1 MSELHARI
9 ASAIA
14 RVRSMTINNG
24 EPTDFDR
31 SRADAVLAE
40 IGTTHI
46 LMDRD
51 EAMHLYDVLMA
62 ANKTMA
68 ARKLFDLL
76 EEQKP

>member
-1 MSELHARI
+1 MSADLHARVDN
-9 ASAIA
+9 AIA
-14 RVRSMTINNG
+14 RVKAT
-24 EPTDFDR
+24 
-31 SRADAVLAE
+31 RAADEVLAE

-51 EAMHLYDVLMA
+51 EAMHLYHVLMA

-76 EEQKP
+76 EEQQP